1 MGDARVAAELVGL
14 VRELRGAGLAVGI
27 EQAEAFAHA
36 IELVDPL
43 SRREIYLAARS
54 TLVTRHEDL
63 APFDAVFSARWGGR
77 LVASAQKVPLAP
89 RHDPG
94 AAPRTALLAYMAQ
107 RAGATDPEVEVPE
120 RAKAA
125 SALERLQRTDFAALG
140 DDEREAIER
149 ALRGVRFDVTLR
161 QTRRRSPSRRGDQI
175 DLRRS
180 LRAFAR
186 HGAVLTVP
194 RRSRKW
200 KQRPLVVLADISG
213 SMELYARLLLQF
225 LHGLTQ
231 GARQVETFAFG
242 TRLTRITPALRQ
254 RSIDM
259 ALREAAVAIVDFGGG
274 TRIGESLRAFNREHA
289 PRVLRRGAVVLVLS
303 DGWETGDVA
312 QLARELERTKARCH
326 RLVWVNPLL
335 GQAGYE
341 PRAAGMAA
349 ALAHVDDFLPVH
361 DLQSLRQL
369 AAHLARLPA
378 RKGRPLRAH
387 PPPRG
392 GPP

>member
-1 MGDARVAAELVGL
+1 
-14 VRELRGAGLAVGI
+14 
-27 EQAEAFAHA
+27 
-36 IELVDPL
+36 
-43 SRREIYLAARS
+43 
-54 TLVTRHEDL
+54 
-63 APFDAVFSARWGGR
+63 
-77 LVASAQKVPLAP
+77 
-89 RHDPG
+89 
-94 AAPRTALLAYMAQ
+94 
-107 RAGATDPEVEVPE
+107 
-120 RAKAA
+120 
-125 SALERLQRTDFAALG
+125 
-140 DDEREAIER
+140 
-149 ALRGVRFDVTLR
+149 VRFDVTLR

-180 LRAFAR
+180 LWAFAR
-186 HGAVLTVP
+186 YGAVVTVP
-194 RRSRKW
+194 RRSRQW
-200 KQRPLVVLADISG
+200 KPRPLVVLADVSG

-231 GARQVETFAFG
+231 GAGQVETFAFG

-254 RSIDM
+254 RSIDL

-303 DGWETGDVA
+303 DGWETGDVTE
-312 QLARELERTKARCH
+312 LARELERTKARCH

-335 GQAGYE
+335 GRAGYE

-361 DLQSLRQL
+361 DLTSLRQL

-378 RKGRPLRAH
+378 RKGRPLRAP